1 MVIACMA
8 GIRRER
14 ERRTGRRKR
23 RFFPFPCEHLPHR
36 LQWLRIEF
44 VFPMMMMMMMMT
56 ANENDMFNGKA
67 ETICSALVI
76 KVNVGV
82 FEDL

>member
-23 RFFPFPCEHLPHR
+23 RFFLFPCERLPHR
-36 LQWLRIEF
+36 LQWFRIEF
-44 VFPMMMMMMMMT
+44 LFPMMMMMMT
-56 ANENDMFNGKA
+56 ANKNDMFNGKA